1 MCIFVVNLV
10 KSCAGTSN
18 KKLNEH
24 LSEIMQNNKY
34 IKQTKETPYIRRYKL
49 HGTNRIKYVTIIK
62 GNYLN
67 HRNVKFC
74 A

>member
-1 MCIFVVNLV
+1 MYGIPGF
-10 KSCAGTSN
+10 SYQEQN
-18 KKLNEH
+18 KDH
-24 LSEIMQNNKY
+24 LCEIMQNNKY
-34 IKQTKETPYIRRYKL
+34 IKQTKETSYIRCYKL
-49 HGTNRIKYVTIIK
+49 HGTNRIKYVTIMK